1 MPLSGFGS
9 PHGPLWPPC
18 KLRFL
23 PSKPLGDGDDDDD
36 DDDDEGGPTFSLP
49 LNKLGVNLGAPK
61 VLSFFKGKI
70 LECHTFVYNLF
81 DGGAFMSSR

>member
-23 PSKPLGDGDDDDD
+23 PSKPSGNGDGDDDDD
-36 DDDDEGGPTFSLP
+36 DDDDDDEGPNIFLTTQQARREFRGFQMYCHFS
-49 LNKLGVNLGAPK
+49 
-61 VLSFFKGKI
+61 KGN
-70 LECHTFVYNLF
+70 T
-81 DGGAFMSSR
+81 

>member
-1 MPLSGFGS
+1 MPLSGLGS

-23 PSKPLGDGDDDDD
+23 PSKPSGDGDDGDDDDD
-36 DDDDEGGPTFSLP
+36 EEGGGPTFSLP
-49 LNKLGVNLGAPK
+49 HNKLSVNLGPPK
-61 VLSFFKGKI
+61 SNVIFQRKYSNVTRCI
-70 LECHTFVYNLF
+70 HLF